1 MKKKVLAVL
10 LAGSCVISAMGCG
23 NSTETTLAEE
33 KAAELEAEF
42 EETEEEEAKEEVKEE
57 EAEDEEPEEAEKPEK
72 EEEAAEEERQAKRPG
87 RARKNSGTQAPTE
100 LSDDLYDFQV
110 SIEGEVYQFPM
121 WYSDFEDLGWKCD
134 EDVTQT
140 LASDEYCSTNIWR
153 KQGLQVYTDFANMS
167 MNTVSLEDAMVC
179 GITLEEYYFGDSDWE
194 IILPG
199 GIKYKE
205 SNADDI
211 RAAYGEPTNVYD
223 SEIYYKMEY
232 QYDYSR
238 SIELYVFKD
247 DDTLKEIHICNMVEL
262 EGADNS
268 VDDTVPE
275 LVASYEL
282 PRELGNDFYEYT
294 AELDGVVYKMPCPV
308 SVLVE
313 NGFQIVK
320 ENSDMVVASGGV
332 GWVELRYN
340 NQKIR
345 SMVEN
350 YAEYATTVEN
360 CFATSLEA
368 NEYGSKIDLVFPGG
382 IKLGVPE
389 DVVKKAVADF
399 NYEVETSDGGFAYY
413 SICDPD
419 GSVLDRYDIIIYE
432 GVVYSMEIS
441 NTVKPE

>member
-23 NSTETTLAEE
+23 DSTKTTLAEE

-42 EETEEEEAKEEVKEE
+42 EETEEEEVKEEKAKEEEVKQEE
-57 EAEDEEPEEAEKPEK
+57 TEDEKPEK
-72 EEEAAEEERQAKRPG
+72 EEETAEEERQAKRPG
-87 RARKNSGTQAPTE
+87 RARKNSGTQMPTE

-121 WYSDFEDLGWKCD
+121 WYSDFEALGWECD

-140 LASDEYCSTNIWR
+140 LASDEYCSTNIW
-153 KQGLQVYTDFANMS
+153 KKDGFEVYTDLANMS
-167 MNTVSLEDAMVC
+167 MNTVSLEDSMVC
-179 GITLEEYYFGDSDWE
+179 GITLEEYYFGDCDWE

-211 RAAYGEPTNVYD
+211 RAAYGDPTSDYD
-223 SEIYYKMEY
+223 GENYYKMEY
-232 QYDYSR
+232 EYDLYR
-238 SIELYVFKD
+238 SIELYVYKD
-247 DDTLKEIHICNMVEL
+247 DNTLKEISIRNFVEL

-268 VDDTVPE
+268 IDDTVPD

-282 PRELGNDFYEYT
+282 PKELGNDFYEYT

-308 SVLVE
+308 SVLVD
-313 NGFQIVK
+313 NGFQII
-320 ENSDMVVASGGV
+320 EESSDMVVASGGT

-345 SMVEN
+345 AMTKN
-350 YAEYATTVEN
+350 YADYATTVEN
-360 CFATSLEA
+360 CFAVSLKA
-368 NEYGSKIDLVFPGG
+368 SEYGPKIDLVFPGG
-382 IKLGVPE
+382 IKLGEPE

-399 NYEVETSDGGFAYY
+399 NYEVETSDGGYTYY
-413 SICDPD
+413 TIYDPD
-419 GSVLDRYDIIIYE
+419 GSVLDGYDIVISD

-441 NTVKPE
+441 NSAKPE